1 MVTACKSI
9 NQPGWLELRCQLWP
23 HCPKEKHLSEMSS
36 FLEAPQRF
44 AQFVEY
50 DETGLVLGF
59 VEASLRND
67 YVNGTKSS
75 PVVFLEGIFVTP
87 QARMQGVARALVSSV
102 EAWARNLGCSEF
114 ASDAQIDNTQS
125 QKMHAALG
133 FTESERVIFFKKV
146 L

>member
-1 MVTACKSI
+1 
-9 NQPGWLELRCQLWP
+9 
-23 HCPKEKHLSEMSS
+23 MSS
-36 FLEAPQRF
+36 FVEAPQRF

-50 DETGLVLGF
+50 DETGLALGF

-75 PVVFLEGIFVTP
+75 PVVFLEGIFVAP
-87 QARMQGVARALVSSV
+87 HARMQGVARALVSSV

-133 FTESERVIFFKKV
+133 FIQSERVIFFKKV